1 MTATFPFAPRTA
13 ADAHESVRPI
23 LLGSERRFGFLPEPV
38 ARVAAAP
45 VVLRH
50 LLAGFAAF
58 DQTSLAP
65 IEREV
70 IAMTVAW
77 EHGCRYCMAMHSAL
91 LAGAAEHRD
100 TVAALRDGTPLAD
113 ARLEALR
120 ALVRELLAGR
130 GRPSEDAWRAFA
142 AAGFTEQQALEVVLG
157 VGAYALST
165 FLNMVTRAPLDAAF
179 ASFDW
184 SRPVEQAA

>member
-1 MTATFPFAPRTA
+1 MPPTFPFPPRTPD
-13 ADAHESVRPI
+13 DAHESVRPV
-23 LLGSERRFGFLPEPV
+23 LLGSARRFGFLPAPV

-50 LLAGFAAF
+50 LLASFAAF

-77 EHGCRYCMAMHSAL
+77 EHECRYCMAMHSAL
-91 LAGAAEHRD
+91 LAGAPEHRD
-100 TVAALRDGTPLAD
+100 TVAALRDGTPLPEP
-113 ARLEALR
+113 RLEALR
-120 ALVRELLAGR
+120 AFVRGLLAGR
-130 GRPSEDAWRAFA
+130 GRPSEDAWQAFA
-142 AAGFTEQQALEVVLG
+142 AAGFTEVQALEVVLG
-157 VGAYALST
+157 VGTYALST
-165 FLNMVTRAPLDAAF
+165 FLNVVTRAPLDAPF
-179 ASFDW
+179 APFEW